1 MKSTK
6 RGLAVLLAALLA
18 MPVMPV
24 WAAEGQLDVGLG
36 YEETAPEMPGSIAD
50 DHITAAQD
58 EEMSPETT
66 EAETRDRK
74 SVV

>member
-36 YEETAPEMPGSIAD
+36 YEETASIGTG
-50 DHITAAQD
+50 TA
-58 EEMSPETT
+58 
-66 EAETRDRK
+66 
-74 SVV
+74 